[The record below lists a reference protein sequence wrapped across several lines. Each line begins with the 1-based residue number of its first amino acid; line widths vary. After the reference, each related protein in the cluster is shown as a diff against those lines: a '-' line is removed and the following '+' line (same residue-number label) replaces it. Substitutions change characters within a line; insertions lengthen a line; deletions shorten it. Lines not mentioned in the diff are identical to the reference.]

1 MSNKSRIITIF
12 AMQNGFEQK
21 TEVYVDN
28 SENHVDNL
36 VELIMNLL
44 KKKDDKDEDTAVKVK
59 VFDNAV
65 QTLVAASN
73 ADTEI
78 SVATIAAI
86 LADVTID

>member
-1 MSNKSRIITIF
+1 
-12 AMQNGFEQK
+12 MQNGFEQK

-36 VELIMNLL
+36 VGLIMNLL

-65 QTLVAASN
+65 QTFVAASN